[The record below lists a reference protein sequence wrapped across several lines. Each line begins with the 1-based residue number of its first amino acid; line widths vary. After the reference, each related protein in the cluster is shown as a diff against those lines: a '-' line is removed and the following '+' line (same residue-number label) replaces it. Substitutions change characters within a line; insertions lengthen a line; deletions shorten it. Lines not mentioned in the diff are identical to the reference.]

1 MNGKA
6 FFLFLFFKFC
16 LHHEE
21 TTLEKKNLIKK
32 IQDGEDLNKNLMCCN
47 TRCSFQYIWLKIL
60 NNNTK

>member
-6 FFLFLFFKFC
+6 FFFFFKFC

-32 IQDGEDLNKNLMCCN
+32 IQDGEDLNKNLM
-47 TRCSFQYIWLKIL
+47 L
-60 NNNTK
+60 